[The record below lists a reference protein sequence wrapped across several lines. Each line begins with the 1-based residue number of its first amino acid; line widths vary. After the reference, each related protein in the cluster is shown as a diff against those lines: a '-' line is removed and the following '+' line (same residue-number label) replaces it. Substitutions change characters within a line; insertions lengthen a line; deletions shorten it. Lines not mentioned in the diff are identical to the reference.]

1 MSRFRSRIAQGLA
14 RTRDLLLTDVTDLF
28 SGTTTLTDELLDEL
42 EDRLLEADLGIDT
55 VEEIRDR
62 LREDLRGRKL
72 TGPDEVIGAIGAV
85 IENILS
91 VEVSPLMIGEVADG
105 PADSPA
111 AGPDTGPHV
120 VLFVGVNGSGK
131 TTTIGKMAH
140 MYRSAGKKVLVAAA
154 DTYRAAAV
162 DQLVVWAE
170 RAGVDCVRSHEGADP
185 ASVAWDALEAAIA
198 RKVDVLLVDTA
209 GRLHTHRGL
218 MGELEKIRRV
228 LAGRLEGAPHETLL
242 VLDATTGQNALVQGE
257 EFRKSVD
264 VTGLILTKLDGT
276 ARGGVIVPLAR
287 KLDIPVRMIGVG
299 EDLESLMPFDAREF
313 TAALLNRENG

>member
-91 VEVSPLMIGEVADG
+91 VEAAPLVVGEVADG

>member
-1 MSRFRSRIAQGLA
+1 MSRIRSRVALGLA

-28 SGTTTLTDELLDEL
+28 SGATALTDDLLDDL
-42 EDRLLEADLGIDT
+42 EDRLLAADLGVDT

-62 LREDLRGRKL
+62 LRKDLRGQKVN
-72 TGPDEVIGAIGAV
+72 GPDDVIAAMADV
-85 IENILS
+85 IERILTPG
-91 VEVSPLMIGEVADG
+91 VPLKGIGEG
-105 PADSPA
+105 LA
-111 AGPDTGPHV
+111 ARPHV

-131 TTTIGKMAH
+131 TTTIGKLAH
-140 MYRSAGKKVLVAAA
+140 AYRSAGKKVIVAAA

-162 DQLVVWAE
+162 EQLAVWAE
-170 RAGVDCVRSHEGADP
+170 RAGADCVRSHEGADA
-185 ASVAWDALEAAIA
+185 ASVAWDALDAAIA
-198 RKVDVLLVDTA
+198 RDMDVLLVDTA

-218 MGELEKIRRV
+218 MSELEKIQRV

-257 EFRKSVD
+257 EFRKSVN

-287 KLDIPVRMIGVG
+287 KLDIPVRMVGVG
-299 EDLESLMPFDAREF
+299 EELESLMPFDPREF
-313 TAALLNRENG
+313 TAALFSRETA

>member
-1 MSRFRSRIAQGLA
+1 MSKLRIRVAQGLA

-28 SGTTTLTDELLDEL
+28 SGTTILTDELLDEL
-42 EDRLLEADLGIDT
+42 EDRLLEADLGVDT

-62 LREDLRGRKL
+62 LQEDLRGAKL
-72 TGPDEVIGAIGAV
+72 DGPDDVIEAMASV
-85 IENILS
+85 IENSLARGIPPMD
-91 VEVSPLMIGEVADG
+91 VGEIIAG
-105 PADSPA
+105 PAE
-111 AGPDTGPHV
+111 GPHV
-120 VLFVGVNGSGK
+120 ILFVGVNGSGK

-140 MYRSAGKKVLVAAA
+140 AYRGAGKKVLIAAA

-170 RAGVDCVRSHEGADP
+170 RAGVDCIRSHEGAD
-185 ASVAWDALEAAIA
+185 AAAVAWDALEAAIA
-198 RKVDVLLVDTA
+198 RKVDVLLIDTA

-218 MGELEKIRRV
+218 MGELEKIGRV
-228 LAGRLEGAPHETLL
+228 LAGRLKGAPHETLL

-313 TAALLNRENG
+313 TSALLNREVG

>member
-1 MSRFRSRIAQGLA
+1 MAHLRSRVALGLA

-28 SGTTTLTDELLDEL
+28 SGKTALTDDLLDEL
-42 EDRLLEADLGIDT
+42 EDRLLEADLGVDT
-55 VEEIRDR
+55 VMDIRDR
-62 LREDLRGRKL
+62 LQDDLRAKKAS
-72 TGPDEVIGAIGAV
+72 GPDEVIAAMAEVIERILTPGVPPKEIGAD
-85 IENILS
+85 L
-91 VEVSPLMIGEVADG
+91 DG
-105 PADSPA
+105 R
-111 AGPDTGPHV
+111 PHV

-131 TTTIGKMAH
+131 TTTIGKLAH
-140 MYRSAGKKVLVAAA
+140 AYRSAGKKVIVAAA

-170 RAGVDCVRSHEGADP
+170 RAGAECVRSHEGADA
-185 ASVAWDALEAAIA
+185 ASVAWDALDAAIA
-198 RKVDVLLVDTA
+198 REMDVLLVDTA

-218 MGELEKIRRV
+218 MGELEKIKRV

-257 EFRKSVD
+257 EFSKSVD

-287 KLDIPVRMIGVG
+287 KLDIPVQMVGVG
-299 EDLESLMPFDAREF
+299 EDLESLMPFDAHEF
-313 TAALLNRENG
+313 TAALLKQETA

>member
-14 RTRDLLLTDVTDLF
+14 RTRELLLTDVTDLF
-28 SGTTTLTDELLDEL
+28 SGATTLTDELLDEL

-55 VEEIRDR
+55 VEEIRER
-62 LREDLRGRKL
+62 LREDLRGVKL

-91 VEVSPLMIGEVADG
+91 VEASPPVVIEVVDG
-105 PADSPA
+105 PAV
-111 AGPDTGPHV
+111 GPHV

-287 KLDIPVRMIGVG
+287 KLHIPVRMIGVG
-299 EDLESLMPFDAREF
+299 EDLESLMPFDAQEF

>member
-1 MSRFRSRIAQGLA
+1 MSRIRSRVALGLA

-28 SGTTTLTDELLDEL
+28 SGATALTDDLLDDL
-42 EDRLLEADLGIDT
+42 EDRLLAADLGVDT

-62 LREDLRGRKL
+62 LRKDLRGQKVN
-72 TGPDEVIGAIGAV
+72 GPDDVIAAMADV
-85 IENILS
+85 IERILTPG
-91 VEVSPLMIGEVADG
+91 VPLKGIGEGLSAR
-105 PADSPA
+105 
-111 AGPDTGPHV
+111 PHV

-131 TTTIGKMAH
+131 TTTIGKLAH
-140 MYRSAGKKVLVAAA
+140 AYRSAGKKVIVAAA

-162 DQLVVWAE
+162 EQLAVWAE
-170 RAGVDCVRSHEGADP
+170 RAGADCVRSHEGADA
-185 ASVAWDALEAAIA
+185 ASVAWDALDAAIA
-198 RKVDVLLVDTA
+198 RDLDVLLVDTA

-218 MGELEKIRRV
+218 MSELEKIQRV

-257 EFRKSVD
+257 EFRKSVN

-287 KLDIPVRMIGVG
+287 KLDIPVQMVGVG
-299 EDLESLMPFDAREF
+299 EELESLMPFDPREF
-313 TAALLNRENG
+313 TAALFSRETA

>member
-1 MSRFRSRIAQGLA
+1 MSKFRSRVAQGLA

-28 SGTTTLTDELLDEL
+28 SGTTILTEERLDEL

-55 VEEIRDR
+55 VEEIRER
-62 LREDLRGRKL
+62 LRTDLKGRKPS
-72 TGPDEVIGAIGAV
+72 GPDEVISAMGAV
-85 IENILS
+85 IEDILS
-91 VEVSPLMIGEVADG
+91 VDAPRMRIGEAAD
-105 PADSPA
+105 
-111 AGPDTGPHV
+111 DTASRPQV
-120 VLFVGVNGSGK
+120 ILFVGVNGSGK

-140 MYRSAGKKVLVAAA
+140 ACRVAGQKALVAAA

-162 DQLVVWAE
+162 DQLAVWAE

-198 RKVDVLLVDTA
+198 RDMDVLLVDTA

-257 EFRKSVD
+257 EFRKSVA
-264 VTGLILTKLDGT
+264 VTGLVLTKLDGT
-276 ARGGVIVPLAR
+276 ARGGVIVPLVR
-287 KLDIPVRMIGVG
+287 RLGIPVRMIGVG
-299 EDLESLMPFDAREF
+299 EDLESLMPFDAHEF
-313 TAALLNRENG
+313 TAALLNREDS

>member
-1 MSRFRSRIAQGLA
+1 MSRFRSRVALGLA

-28 SGTTTLTDELLDEL
+28 SGTIDLTDDLLDDL
-42 EDRLLEADLGIDT
+42 EDRLLAADLGVDT

-62 LREDLRGRKL
+62 LRKDMRGQKVS
-72 TGPDEVIGAIGAV
+72 GPDDVIAAMSDV
-85 IENILS
+85 IERILTPG
-91 VEVSPLMIGEVADG
+91 VPPKGIGERL
-105 PADSPA
+105 A
-111 AGPDTGPHV
+111 ARPHV

-131 TTTIGKMAH
+131 TTTIGKLAH
-140 MYRSAGKKVLVAAA
+140 AYRSAGKKVIVAAA

-162 DQLVVWAE
+162 EQLAVWAE
-170 RAGVDCVRSHEGADP
+170 RAGADCVRSHEGADA
-185 ASVAWDALEAAIA
+185 ASVAWDALDAAIA
-198 RKVDVLLVDTA
+198 RDMDVLLVDTA

-218 MGELEKIRRV
+218 MSELEKIQRV

-287 KLDIPVRMIGVG
+287 KLDIPVRMVGVG
-299 EDLESLMPFDAREF
+299 EDLESLMPFDPREF
-313 TAALLNRENG
+313 TAALLSRETA

>member
-91 VEVSPLMIGEVADG
+91 VEVSPLMVGEVADG

-140 MYRSAGKKVLVAAA
+140 MYRSAGKKVLMAAA

-162 DQLVVWAE
+162 DQLMVWAE

>member
-1 MSRFRSRIAQGLA
+1 MAHLRSRVALGLA

-28 SGTTTLTDELLDEL
+28 SGKTALTDDLLDEL
-42 EDRLLEADLGIDT
+42 EDRLLEADLGVDT
-55 VEEIRDR
+55 VMEIRDH
-62 LREDLRGRKL
+62 LQNDLRAKKAS
-72 TGPDEVIGAIGAV
+72 GPDEVIAAMAEVIERILTPGVPPKEIGAD
-85 IENILS
+85 L
-91 VEVSPLMIGEVADG
+91 DG
-105 PADSPA
+105 R
-111 AGPDTGPHV
+111 PHV

-131 TTTIGKMAH
+131 TTTIGKLAH
-140 MYRSAGKKVLVAAA
+140 AYRSAGKKVIVAAA

-170 RAGVDCVRSHEGADP
+170 RAGAECVRSHEGADA
-185 ASVAWDALEAAIA
+185 ASVAWDALDAAIA
-198 RKVDVLLVDTA
+198 REMDVLLVDTA

-218 MGELEKIRRV
+218 MGELEKIKRV

-257 EFRKSVD
+257 EFSKSVD

-287 KLDIPVRMIGVG
+287 KLDIPVQMVGVG
-299 EDLESLMPFDAREF
+299 EDLESLMPFDAHEF
-313 TAALLNRENG
+313 TAALLKQETA